1 MILNAEYEIKW
12 NEIAFNRTWNG
23 WQGSFV
29 RFSPI
34 WALAP
39 LLGFTVIVISDSD
52 LIRLLFFFIFI
63 RLRRMLRVN
72 GFMMLFLR
80 GTSGFRNMMYVFS
93 IDFWIFNTAWLLCF
107 SRHLLI
113 LPLFF
118 SFFFPEKDGYHEL
131 HNEPNGVKDRFID
144 ECISWVEARL
154 PSSSV
159 PSPAQ
164 KEDSVAATT
173 AKL

>member
-1 MILNAEYEIKW
+1 M
-12 NEIAFNRTWNG
+12 
-23 WQGSFV
+23 
-29 RFSPI
+29 
-34 WALAP
+34 
-39 LLGFTVIVISDSD
+39 
-52 LIRLLFFFIFI
+52 
-63 RLRRMLRVN
+63 
-72 GFMMLFLR
+72 
-80 GTSGFRNMMYVFS
+80 FS
-93 IDFWIFNTAWLLCF
+93 INFWIFNTAWLLCF

-113 LPLFF
+113 LP
-118 SFFFPEKDGYHEL
+118 FFFLYFREKDGYHEL

-164 KEDSVAATT
+164 KEDSAVATT

>member
-1 MILNAEYEIKW
+1 
-12 NEIAFNRTWNG
+12 
-23 WQGSFV
+23 
-29 RFSPI
+29 
-34 WALAP
+34 
-39 LLGFTVIVISDSD
+39 
-52 LIRLLFFFIFI
+52 
-63 RLRRMLRVN
+63 MLRVN
-72 GFMMLFLR
+72 GSMMLFLR
-80 GTSGFRNMMYVFS
+80 GTSGFRNMMYVCLLS
-93 IDFWIFNTAWLLCF
+93 IFGF
-107 SRHLLI
+107 LI
-113 LPLFF
+113 LLGFF
-118 SFFFPEKDGYHEL
+118 ISQDTYSYYPFFFLFFPEKDGYHEL